1 MTYGIRKT
9 ALAVWS
15 EGQDESKLSRRGRV
29 ARRAARIRSA
39 TVKAKGLLSSGLERS
54 DKNKNAAIAGGV
66 DSIYKLC
73 Y

>member
-9 ALAVWS
+9 AP
-15 EGQDESKLSRRGRV
+15 
-29 ARRAARIRSA
+29 
-39 TVKAKGLLSSGLERS
+39 SGLEQS